1 MLVGVAVRICT
12 DNGISGYVYALLR
25 EPKSFGHKDAGASL
39 LIIKQKKKNY
49 KSTIL
54 KITLCFPIR
63 HV

>member
-39 LIIKQKKKNY
+39 LIIKQKKK
-49 KSTIL
+49 TINPL
-54 KITLCFPIR
+54 SLRSPCVSR
-63 HV
+63 